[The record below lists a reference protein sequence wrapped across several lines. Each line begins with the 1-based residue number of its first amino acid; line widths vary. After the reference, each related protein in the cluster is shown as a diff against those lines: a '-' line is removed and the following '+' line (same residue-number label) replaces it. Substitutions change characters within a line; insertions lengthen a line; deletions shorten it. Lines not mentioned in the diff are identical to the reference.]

1 MSAEALFQ
9 KLQQSIYIKKKIP
22 TNLVDVLYYTEPILL
37 GSQSY
42 PVTYEWYKYWIWLL
56 TFIVLYKVAC
66 QNPTTFMSEKELKSN

>member
-9 KLQQSIYIKKKIP
+9 KLQQSIYIKKKNP
-22 TNLVDVLYYTEPILL
+22 TTLVDVLYYTEPILL

-66 QNPTTFMSEKELKSN
+66 QNPNYIYVRKRTKK